1 MAELKMKSNTVSAV
15 DLFKCIFAICVVAIH
30 TMAFKDH
37 GESAYVAFTY
47 CITSFAVPYF
57 FVCSGY
63 FLGRKIYGKDLQ
75 KSDYRLILKN
85 YAQRLLKPY
94 LIWGCWYFLIVL
106 VNEIVRNHKNV
117 IEALKSGIHNW
128 IVSSPGGGIM
138 VCSSSLDYAHNLVLL
153 R

>member
-1 MAELKMKSNTVSAV
+1 MNQLISHSHIV
-15 DLFKCIFAICVVAIH
+15 LLL
-30 TMAFKDH
+30 
-37 GESAYVAFTY
+37 
-47 CITSFAVPYF
+47 FAVPYF

-75 KSDYRLILKN
+75 KSDYRLIIKN

-128 IVSSPGGGIM
+128 IVSSPGGG
-138 VCSSSLDYAHNLVLL
+138 DYGMFKLS
-153 R
+153 

>member
-1 MAELKMKSNTVSAV
+1 MAELKVKSNTVSAV

-37 GESAYVAFTY
+37 GESAYFAFTY

-57 FVCSGY
+57 FSYVADIFWDVKYIG
-63 FLGRKIYGKDLQ
+63 KIYK
-75 KSDYRLILKN
+75 KSDYRLIIKN

-128 IVSSPGGGIM
+128 IVSSPGGIM

>member
-37 GESAYVAFTY
+37 GESAYFAFTY

-75 KSDYRLILKN
+75 KSDYRLIIKN

-106 VNEIVRNHKNV
+106 VN
-117 IEALKSGIHNW
+117 
-128 IVSSPGGGIM
+128 
-138 VCSSSLDYAHNLVLL
+138 
-153 R
+153 

>member
-37 GESAYVAFTY
+37 GESAYFAFTY

-75 KSDYRLILKN
+75 KSDYRLTETFKTVFN
-85 YAQRLLKPY
+85 M
-94 LIWGCWYFLIVL
+94 G
-106 VNEIVRNHKNV
+106 
-117 IEALKSGIHNW
+117 
-128 IVSSPGGGIM
+128 M
-138 VCSSSLDYAHNLVLL
+138 LVLSYCFSK
-153 R
+153 

>member
-1 MAELKMKSNTVSAV
+1 MAELKVKSNTVSAV
-15 DLFKCIFAICVVAIH
+15 DLFKCIFAICVIH

-37 GESAYVAFTY
+37 GESAYFAFTY

-63 FLGRKIYGKDLQ
+63 FLGRKIYRKDLQ
-75 KSDYRLILKN
+75 KSDYRLIIKN